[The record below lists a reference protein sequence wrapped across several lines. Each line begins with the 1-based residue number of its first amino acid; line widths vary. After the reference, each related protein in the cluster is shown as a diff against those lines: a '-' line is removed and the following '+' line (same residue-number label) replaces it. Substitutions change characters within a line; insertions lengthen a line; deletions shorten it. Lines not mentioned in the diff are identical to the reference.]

1 MIRITT
7 KSRMFLITLSLKN
20 SQKLIIFFSC
30 KLSFLKKAVNHLL
43 YSMYTAL
50 ERKHTKLPFFGP
62 GSLFTTVTEFIP
74 LIKIPLKL

>member
-30 KLSFLKKAVNHLL
+30 KLSFFKKAVNHLL
-43 YSMYTAL
+43 TVQYVHSF
-50 ERKHTKLPFFGP
+50 RKETHEVSFFRP
-62 GSLFTTVTEFIP
+62 
-74 LIKIPLKL
+74 